1 MGGCQG
7 PSREVLKAAGLR
19 QARWRPDQRL
29 RLPVHTDSLWREDFH
44 RPPAAS
50 VGSHLI
56 DGHGRGISTSPPPP
70 PTQQSSW
77 RAALV
82 PPIRDHYVDSPPPQ
96 DRGLDASFPPG
107 LAHAQSAPPGCDQPA
122 VPSIFLSM
130 LSSTQETQVTTSF
143 IFVPLQPLLHTAV
156 ILCKYDR
163 GHVICARR
171 GPGCEAALL
180 SCPSGCVRGAAPGP
194 APCCVPPSPPALPVL
209 PPPPPRR
216 AEPGSALLATP
227 FCLLPEGFS
236 PAHRQQA

>member
-19 QARWRPDQRL
+19 QARWRPDQQL
-29 RLPVHTDSLWREDFH
+29 RLPVHTDALWREDIH

-56 DGHGRGISTSPPPP
+56 DGHGRGISASPPPP

-107 LAHAQSAPPGCDQPA
+107 LAHAQSPPPGCDQPA

-130 LSSTQETQVTTSF
+130 LSSTQETRSPRVSSLSPSSPFCTQLSSSASTTGVMSSAHAEALGAK
-143 IFVPLQPLLHTAV
+143 PL
-156 ILCKYDR
+156 C
-163 GHVICARR
+163 
-171 GPGCEAALL
+171 
-180 SCPSGCVRGAAPGP
+180 SP
-194 APCCVPPSPPALPVL
+194 APLAASGEPPRALHPAVCRPRPQLSQCCPR
-209 PPPPPRR
+209 PPPRR
-216 AEPGSALLATP
+216 SEPGSALLATL